1 MLLILETKP
10 ADIQTVLPE
19 NEELTCNPI
28 VTTNSAE
35 EHCLSDMPLQTEGSN
50 AGMFYIQPRAAVS
63 SISSE
68 PSTSNPNSSMEGTII
83 SNPCYDLGNI
93 FLSSFSTKDSLQVV
107 KYLSSDEKYS
117 YLYNHVLPPSTLP
130 STLLH
135 GKNRRFNT
143 SWIEQ
148 YPWVLYSPK
157 LDAIMCGPCSILLT
171 TDKREDKGFLVN
183 KPFNNWEKLNS
194 TLSNHSQLKY
204 HLDSV
209 LAADTLRSTVLN
221 P

>member
-68 PSTSNPNSSMEGTII
+68 PSTSNPNSSNAYPSRGVRGGGGGVR
-83 SNPCYDLGNI
+83 SNP
-93 FLSSFSTKDSLQVV
+93 
-107 KYLSSDEKYS
+107 
-117 YLYNHVLPPSTLP
+117 
-130 STLLH
+130 
-135 GKNRRFNT
+135 
-143 SWIEQ
+143 
-148 YPWVLYSPK
+148 
-157 LDAIMCGPCSILLT
+157 
-171 TDKREDKGFLVN
+171 
-183 KPFNNWEKLNS
+183 PFE
-194 TLSNHSQLKY
+194 
-204 HLDSV
+204 
-209 LAADTLRSTVLN
+209 
-221 P
+221 